1 MLTNA
6 QRMAILDELQVTRG
20 MWPSMP
26 DGEHA
31 IRGYAEHL
39 GGFSPEEIHAGF
51 KLARLKAEHTYPKVA
66 QVVACCNAVVSRRH
80 VTWERPEGDD
90 RVTPCCEG
98 YVAWLEYPVL
108 LRGGQNA
115 FPDGRLVVDRFGIWH
130 VAGCHRLEQ
139 RQRQEVAA

>member
-39 GGFSPEEIHAGF
+39 DSYSPEEIHAGF
-51 KLARLKAEHTYPKVA
+51 KLARLNAEHTYPKVQA
-66 QVVACCNAVVSRRH
+66 VVASCNAVVGRRAYVH
-80 VTWERPEGDD
+80 DRPEGDD
-90 RVTPCCEG
+90 RITPCCEG
-98 YVAWLEYPVL
+98 HVVVETWKVTKC
-108 LRGGQNA
+108 A
-115 FPDGRLVVDRFGIWH
+115 FSHPFPEGMTVDRYGIWH
-130 VAGCHRLEQ
+130 TSQCFRRLLGE
-139 RQRQEVAA
+139 RRENAA